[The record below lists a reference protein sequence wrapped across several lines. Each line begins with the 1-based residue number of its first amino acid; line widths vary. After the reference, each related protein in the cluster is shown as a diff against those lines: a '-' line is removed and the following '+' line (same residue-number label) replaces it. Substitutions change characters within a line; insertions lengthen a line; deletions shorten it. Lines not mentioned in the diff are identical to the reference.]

1 MRLPDEPES
10 SPQINIVPMIDVVF
24 AVLAFF
30 LISSLY
36 LSRNEGLTVSLPGA
50 QTGTVQPQLSIV
62 VTVAASG
69 ALAVGGQAVSD
80 DQLLGVVQ
88 TQLPATV
95 GNVVIIQAD
104 QAVPHGRVVAV
115 MDQLRTLEG
124 VQLAIA
130 TQPPL
135 EGNAPEAPNPQ

>member
-50 QTGTVQPQLSIV
+50 QTGTTQPQLSIV
-62 VTVAASG
+62 ITVEANG

-80 DQLLGVVQ
+80 DQLLEVVQ
-88 TQLPATV
+88 TQLPSMV

-130 TQPPL
+130 TQPPP
-135 EGNAPEAPNPQ
+135 EGN

>member
-30 LISSLY
+30 LVSSLY

-62 VTVAASG
+62 VTVAVSG
-69 ALAVGGQAVSD
+69 ALAVGGQPVSD

-88 TQLPATV
+88 AQLPATV

-130 TQPPL
+130 TQSSP
-135 EGNAPEAPNPQ
+135 EGNAPAAPNPQ

>member
-30 LISSLY
+30 LVSSLY

-62 VTVAASG
+62 VTVAVSG
-69 ALAVGGQAVSD
+69 ALAVGGQPVSD

-88 TQLPATV
+88 AQLPATV

-130 TQPPL
+130 TQPSP
-135 EGNAPEAPNPQ
+135 EGNAPAAPNSQ

>member
-36 LSRNEGLTVSLPGA
+36 FSRNEGLTVALPGA
-50 QTGTVQPQLSIV
+50 QTGTTQPQLSIV
-62 VTVAASG
+62 VTVEANG
-69 ALAVGGQAVSD
+69 ALAVGGQSVSD

-115 MDQLRTLEG
+115 MDQLRTLDG

-130 TQPPL
+130 TQPPPK
-135 EGNAPEAPNPQ
+135 GPSPEDPTPP

>member
-1 MRLPDEPES
+1 MRWPDEPES

-30 LISSLY
+30 LVSSLY
-36 LSRNEGLTVSLPGA
+36 LSRNEGLTVALPGA
-50 QTGTVQPQLSIV
+50 QTGTTQPQLSIV
-62 VTVAASG
+62 VTVAADG
-69 ALAVGGQAVSD
+69 ALAVGGQSISD

-95 GNVVIIQAD
+95 GNVVVIQAD

-130 TQPPL
+130 TQPT
-135 EGNAPEAPNPQ
+135 PENRPE

>member
-30 LISSLY
+30 LVSSLY

-62 VTVAASG
+62 VTVAVSG
-69 ALAVGGQAVSD
+69 ALAVGGQPVSD

-88 TQLPATV
+88 AQLPATV

-130 TQPPL
+130 TQSSP
-135 EGNAPEAPNPQ
+135 EGNAPAAPNSQ